1 MTQQSFMDQLE
12 RIQID
17 LTSGISTLGL
27 IHQATLDQTKLPE
40 SIDSLYVVYT
50 YHQNVRFALVE
61 AIESN
66 YKGKVS

>member
-17 LTSGISTLGL
+17 LTSGISTLEL
-27 IHQATLDQTKLPE
+27 IHQATLDQTNLPE
-40 SIDSLYVVYT
+40 CIDSLYVVYT
-50 YHQNVRFALVE
+50 YLQNVRFALVE

>member
-27 IHQATLDQTKLPE
+27 IHQATLDQTNLPE
-40 SIDSLYVVYT
+40 CIDSLYVVYT
-50 YHQNVRFALVE
+50 YLQNVRFALVE

>member
-17 LTSGISTLGL
+17 QTSGISTLGL
-27 IHQATLDQTKLPE
+27 IHQATLDQTNLPE
-40 SIDSLYVVYT
+40 CIDSLYVVYT
-50 YHQNVRFALVE
+50 YLQNVRFALVE